1 RARGRPR
8 PRPPRHQS
16 TFTSVEVGALTPK
29 YCSKTLSAAGAAAL
43 EPWPPFSM
51 SAQTTSRAESE
62 GPQPHHHDWSSRG
75 SLGDPRSGTTFSAVP
90 VSPEIGTGAFLNTPA
105 EVPVAE
111 WVPR

>member
-51 SAQTTSRAESE
+51 SAPTTRRAESE
-62 GPQPHHHDWSSRG
+62 GPQPHHHHWSSRG
-75 SLGDPRSGTTFSAVP
+75 SPGEPRSGTTLSPVP
-90 VSPEIGTGAFLNTPA
+90 LFPEVRT
-105 EVPVAE
+105 VAL
-111 WVPR
+111 